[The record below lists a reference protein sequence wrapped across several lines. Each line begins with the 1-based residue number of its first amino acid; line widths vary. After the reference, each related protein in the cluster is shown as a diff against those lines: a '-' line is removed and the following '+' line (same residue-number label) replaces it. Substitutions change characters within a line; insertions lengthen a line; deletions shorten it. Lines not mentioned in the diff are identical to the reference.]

1 MELQQ
6 LRYFVAVAETENV
19 GRAAERLHISQSP
32 LSRQIRQLED
42 HLELQLFE
50 RVKQRVRLTTAGRE
64 FLGEARHLL
73 AQAER
78 VEEQA
83 RRAGRGEACTLG
95 IGYCEGV
102 IHNGRLP
109 NALRELRAAYPRLN
123 LKLAAMRSGEQI
135 DALEH
140 SAIDVGFV
148 YNPPKSTSTLAGRLF
163 TREPF
168 VLTVAAD
175 HPLATREAITPQ
187 DLDGQPWI
195 AFPKALNPTSRVRL
209 LEACASSG
217 FQPDIQFEAPQISM
231 ILGLVSA
238 GLGVAVMQE
247 SMQRTHPPG
256 VVFKRIDWLPLAVE
270 THLLWRPQA
279 KSAAL
284 DNFMQVLGM
293 PVG

>member
-42 HLELQLFE
+42 HLGLQLFE
-50 RVKQRVRLTTAGRE
+50 RVKQRVRLTTSGRD
-64 FLGEARHLL
+64 FLEHARNLL

-83 RRAGRGEACTLG
+83 RQAGRGEACTLG

-102 IHNGRLP
+102 IHSGRLP
-109 NALRELRAAYPRLN
+109 VALRQFRAAYPRVN
-123 LKLAAMRSGEQI
+123 LKLSVMRSSEQAE
-135 DALEH
+135 ALER

-148 YNPPKSTSTLAGRLF
+148 YNPPKSADDTLASRVL

-168 VLTVAAD
+168 VLVLAED
-175 HPLATREAITPQ
+175 HPLAAQPAVTPQ
-187 DLDGQPWI
+187 DLDGLPWI
-195 AFPKALNPTSRVRL
+195 AFPKALFPAGRMRL
-209 LEACASSG
+209 LEACAACG
-217 FQPDIQFEAPQISM
+217 FQPDIQFEAPQISI

-238 GLGVAVMQE
+238 GLGVAVMQ
-247 SMQRTHPPG
+247 SSIQRLNPPG
-256 VVFKRIDWLPLAVE
+256 VVFKRIDWLPLTVE
-270 THLLWRPQA
+270 VHLLWRAQA
-279 KSAAL
+279 QSAAL
-284 DNFMQVLGM
+284 CNFMEML
-293 PVG
+293 PSPA